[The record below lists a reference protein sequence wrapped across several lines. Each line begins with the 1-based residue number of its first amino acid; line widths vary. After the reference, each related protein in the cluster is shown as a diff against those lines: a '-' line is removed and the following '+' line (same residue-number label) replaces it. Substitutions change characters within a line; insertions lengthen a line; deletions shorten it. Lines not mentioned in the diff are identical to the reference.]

1 MDILVLV
8 AGVSFMTVIPLPEK
22 IEDYIERTK
31 IVREIGVSGYV
42 FAINYTISGPEYFDT
57 TFPSGWQ
64 EIYQD
69 RGYFLKDPI
78 FLWTLTHTG
87 FKRWSEISF
96 SSKSRVLQEATKF
109 GLNYGAIFARRKG
122 FSFSWFTVSRP
133 DREITDDEL
142 DCLDTLFD
150 EFLDNIQRKEPLSN
164 EEKRILNA
172 FANGASQREIAE
184 ANHISEGKVKNLV
197 RSSKKKLGCKTLAQV
212 VSTAVSMKLI

>member
-1 MDILVLV
+1 MPI
-8 AGVSFMTVIPLPEK
+8 IPLPEK
-22 IEDYIERTK
+22 IDDYFARTE
-31 IVREIGVSGYV
+31 IVREIGLSGYV

-57 TFPSGWQ
+57 TLPEEWQ
-64 EIYQD
+64 QIYQD

-96 SSKSRVLQEATKF
+96 SSNSRVLQEATKF
-109 GLNYGAIFARRKG
+109 GLNYGAIFTRRKG

-133 DREITDDEL
+133 DREIADDEL

-150 EFLDNIQRKEPLSN
+150 EFLDNIQKKEPLSS
-164 EEKRILNA
+164 EEKHVLNA
-172 FANGASQREIAE
+172 FANGASQREIAQ
-184 ANHISEGKVKNLV
+184 ANRMSEGKVKNLV

>member
-1 MDILVLV
+1 M
-8 AGVSFMTVIPLPEK
+8 SVIPLPER
-22 IEDYIERTK
+22 IDNYFERTK
-31 IVREIGVSGYV
+31 VVREIGVSGYV

-57 TFPSGWQ
+57 AFPLEWQ
-64 EIYQD
+64 QIYQD

-78 FLWTLTHTG
+78 FLWTLTHAG
-87 FKRWSEISF
+87 SKRWSEIAF
-96 SSKSRVLQEATKF
+96 SSNSRVLQEATKF

-133 DREITDDEL
+133 DREISDEEL

-150 EFLDNIQRKEPLSN
+150 EFLDTIQRKEPLSN

-172 FANGASQREIAE
+172 FANGANQREIAE
-184 ANHISEGKVKNLV
+184 TNHMSEGKVKNLV
-197 RSSKKKLGCKTLAQV
+197 RSSKRKLGCKTLAQV

>member
-1 MDILVLV
+1 MSI
-8 AGVSFMTVIPLPEK
+8 IPLPDK
-22 IEDYIERTK
+22 IDDYLERTK
-31 IVREIGVSGYV
+31 IVREIGLSGYV

-57 TFPSGWQ
+57 TFLPEWQ
-64 EIYQD
+64 QIYQD

-109 GLNYGAIFARRKG
+109 GLNYGVIFARRNG

-133 DREITDDEL
+133 DREITDDEI
-142 DCLDTLFD
+142 DYLDTLFD

-164 EEKRILNA
+164 EEKRVLNA
-172 FANGASQREIAE
+172 FANGASQREIAK
-184 ANHISEGKVKNLV
+184 ANHMSEGKVKNLV
-197 RSSKKKLGCKTLAQV
+197 RASKKKLGCKTLAQV